1 MRMSNEEYA
10 AFVDSLSP
18 RSPIWGDLLRAG
30 LVGGAICVVGQ
41 ALVNLYEHW
50 GASAAT
56 AATWCSITLV
66 FLGALLTGLGVYDDL
81 ARFAG
86 AGSLVP
92 ITGFANSVV
101 SPALEFKTEGFDTG
115 TAAGASPRL
124 CRPGTIS
131 ARRCATT
138 ASRTA
143 TGKTTPSRRARR
155 TRRTASPATGDKRTH
170 LEWDRLLLSMLR
182 KPESR
187 WQSAAASNGIVCFFL
202 RTAQSGSPSAIGGN
216 FQ

>member
-1 MRMSNEEYA
+1 MKEDKR
-10 AFVDSLSP
+10 
-18 RSPIWGDLLRAG
+18 G
-30 LVGGAICVVGQ
+30 
-41 ALVNLYEHW
+41 
-50 GASAAT
+50 
-56 AATWCSITLV
+56 
-66 FLGALLTGLGVYDDL
+66 
-81 ARFAG
+81 
-86 AGSLVP
+86 
-92 ITGFANSVV
+92 
-101 SPALEFKTEGFDTG
+101 
-115 TAAGASPRL
+115 GASPRL

-131 ARRCATT
+131 ARRRATT